1 MKKLLLVSLV
11 LVTLLVGCESNQT
24 KNEIKY
30 VETTEIMKKLD
41 NKESFIMVVG
51 NTTCAACIAYKPTLE
66 QLVQN
71 KGTELYYVEVD
82 VEGAKSETHR
92 ENVRKLFEEYMDDKV
107 NATPSTIRFKDGE
120 LVDLHVGL
128 LKYTELIEWID
139 D

>member
-11 LVTLLVGCESNQT
+11 LVTLLVGCGSNQT

-71 KGTELYYVEVD
+71 KELNCIMLSWCEVLNLRLI
-82 VEGAKSETHR
+82 AKCQKT
-92 ENVRKLFEEYMDDKV
+92 FEDTWMIK
-107 NATPSTIRFKDGE
+107 
-120 LVDLHVGL
+120 
-128 LKYTELIEWID
+128 
-139 D
+139 